1 MGWFLHY
8 TDLRHKRVN
17 KFDIYLLETFL
28 NSKFLTDGN
37 NLQIPGYIIARVDH
51 LSNTK
56 SGGVCVYHKN

>member
-1 MGWFLHY
+1 MGWFLYY

-37 NLQIPGYIIARVDH
+37 NLQIPGYNIARVDH

-56 SGGVCVYHKN
+56 SGGVCIYHKN